1 MVEKLA
7 IAAVLVFFAG
17 IVLSV
22 LIGECLRKRDA
33 REAEQRAAAR
43 RQRARAA
50 HHADQVQRPPEL
62 SPSAAAE
69 LALRS
74 SLARSSSRR
83 T

>member
-7 IAAVLVFFAG
+7 IAAVLVFLSG
-17 IVLSV
+17 IILSV
-22 LIGECLRKRDA
+22 LIAEWLRKRDL
-33 REAEQRAAAR
+33 REAEQRAAAQ
-43 RQRARAA
+43 RQRAPRKHLAEK
-50 HHADQVQRPPEL
+50 VQPATEL

-83 T
+83 S